1 MEKLIVIDGNALAHR
16 GYHALPELN
25 APDGR
30 LVNAVYGFF
39 LVFLRAV
46 SDLDADYV
54 CACFDRPEPTFR
66 HKKFKDYKAQRPK
79 TPDNLIAQLS
89 ILKRVLKEMG
99 VPIFEEPGYE
109 ADDLIATIVAE
120 TNSENRELERVI
132 VTGDLDALQLVAP
145 GVKAYILGRGVKDA
159 TIYDEQKVRERYGL
173 SPALL
178 ADYRGLKGD
187 VSDNIPGVPGIG
199 PKTAVKLLQEFGSLE
214 GVYEA
219 VGQDKDRTEK
229 GNIGIDEGEKGEKGG
244 LPIGRRG
251 YGKNKRQLRQGGD
264 RLKEKLIEYKEQAFL
279 SRDLA
284 RMRKDTPIEFNINYC
299 CLKNYNKE
307 KAESVFKELGFKT
320 LISRLP
326 GNQRKQRSLI

>member
-1 MEKLIVIDGNALAHR
+1 MEKLIIIDSNALAHR
-16 GYHALPELN
+16 GYHALPELT

-39 LVFLRAV
+39 LVFFRAV
-46 SDLDADYV
+46 SDLDANYI

-79 TPDNLIAQLS
+79 TPDNLISQIS
-89 ILKRVLKEMG
+89 ILKRTLQAMG
-99 VPIFEEPGYE
+99 VPIFEQPGYE
-109 ADDLIATIVAE
+109 ADDLIATIVSE

-132 VTGDLDALQLVAP
+132 VTGDLDALQLVGS
-145 GVKAYILGRGVKDA
+145 GVMAYILGRGVKDA
-159 TIYDEQKVRERYGL
+159 TIYDEQKVRERYGF
-173 SPALL
+173 SPTLL

-187 VSDNIPGVPGIG
+187 ASDNIPGVPGIG
-199 PKTAVKLLQEFGSLE
+199 PKTAAKLLQEFGRLE
-214 GVYEA
+214 NIY
-219 VGQDKDRTEK
+219 DKIQMP
-229 GNIGIDEGEKGEKGG
+229 N
-244 LPIGRRG
+244 
-251 YGKNKRQLRQGGD
+251 
-264 RLKEKLIEYKEQAFL
+264 RLKEKLIEYKDQAFL

-284 RMRKDTPIEFNINYC
+284 RMRKNAPIEFNLSHC

-307 KAESVFKELGFKT
+307 KTEDVFREMGFKT